1 MAWQET
7 LQRIVSSNETFR
19 LTVEETIEL
28 YNDAS
33 LHQLMAVAHH
43 RRCLHNPSN
52 EVTYLVDRNINYT
65 NVCTINCQF
74 CSFYRPPGHEETY
87 TQSYDEIHDRI
98 HELEAIG
105 GSRILMQG
113 GVNPALEFDWYIDLI
128 KALRERHPTIDLD
141 CFSPIEIEGIADK
154 TSSFTLANNHNSKN
168 NLDLTFAAEKTVNT
182 VVHIKS
188 EYVQNYQSDPLL
200 DFFWGPN
207 GSRGDRTQIATGSGV
222 IISSDGYIVT
232 NNHVIEDASKISV
245 TLNDGRELIAECLG
259 TDPNTDLALLKVD
272 QKNLVFAEFG
282 NSDNVKLGDWVLAV
296 GNPFNLTSTVTAGI
310 VSAKARNINILSRNS
325 KESIFPLESFI
336 QTDAAVNPGNSG
348 GALVNPE
355 GVLIGINTA
364 IASKTG
370 SYTGYSFA
378 IPSNITLKVV
388 NDLKNYG
395 LVQRAFIGVIIQE
408 VTQQVMDEFNLPNT
422 NGVLVSGL
430 SDGGAAYEAGI
441 KTDDIILK
449 VENIG
454 VNGVPELQEQIGKYK
469 PGDVVTVII
478 QRKGEKKIIEVKL
491 RNNKGTTEIIDKNK
505 LEKES
510 SLYGAVFEELNNE
523 SLKYYNINSGIK
535 IVSLKKGEFKDIGI
549 KQGFIITHIDKKA
562 VKTINDFKNII
573 ENKKS
578 SILIEGIYPNGLKG
592 YFVLDI

>member
-1 MAWQET
+1 MTISFIKINKMKNKLFILT
-7 LQRIVSSNETFR
+7 LGFI
-19 LTVEETIEL
+19 
-28 YNDAS
+28 
-33 LHQLMAVAHH
+33 
-43 RRCLHNPSN
+43 
-52 EVTYLVDRNINYT
+52 
-65 NVCTINCQF
+65 
-74 CSFYRPPGHEETY
+74 
-87 TQSYDEIHDRI
+87 
-98 HELEAIG
+98 IG
-105 GSRILMQG
+105 GI
-113 GVNPALEFDWYIDLI
+113 
-128 KALRERHPTIDLD
+128 T
-141 CFSPIEIEGIADK
+141 FSVFYVKSDYNNKSSQIQDKEIEEIPKK
-154 TSSFTLANNHNSKN
+154 TSSFTLTNNNNSKN
-168 NLDLTFAAEKTVNT
+168 NLDFNLAAEKTVNT

-188 EYVQNYQSDPLL
+188 EYIQNYQSDPLL

-232 NNHVIEDASKISV
+232 NNHVIEDASTISV

-310 VSAKARNINILSRNS
+310 VSAKARNINILRRSS

-348 GALVNPE
+348 GALVNPD

-449 VENIG
+449 VENIE
-454 VNGVPELQEQIGKYK
+454 VNGVPELQEQIGKFK
-469 PGDVVTVII
+469 PGDTVTVII

-510 SLYGAVFEELNNE
+510 SLYGAVFEELNKE

-535 IVSLKKGEFKDIGI
+535 IISLNNGEFKEIGI
-549 KQGFIITHIDKKA
+549 KQGFIVTHIDKNA
-562 VKTINDFKNII
+562 VKTINDLKNII
-573 ENKKS
+573 KNKKNS
-578 SILIEGIYPNGLKG
+578 TLIEGIYPNGLKG

>member
-1 MAWQET
+1 MQQKLVLYIGNVTVYSEAERVDQFKDET
-7 LQRIVSSNETFR
+7 VSFTQTIQNVKDIKKIFTEFTKTFS
-19 LTVEETIEL
+19 LPASKKNNKIFKHY
-28 YNDAS
+28 YNFDIDNGFDA
-33 LHQLMAVAHH
+33 
-43 RRCLHNPSN
+43 RRK
-52 EVTYLVDRNINYT
+52 
-65 NVCTINCQF
+65 
-74 CSFYRPPGHEETY
+74 
-87 TQSYDEIHDRI
+87 
-98 HELEAIG
+98 
-105 GSRILMQG
+105 
-113 GVNPALEFDWYIDLI
+113 VNAALELNDIPYKTGKIALTGVDL
-128 KALRERHPTIDLD
+128 
-141 CFSPIEIEGIADK
+141 
-154 TSSFTLANNHNSKN
+154 KN
-168 NLDLTFAAEKTVNT
+168 NVPHTYKVTFYGNT
-182 VVHIKS
+182 VDLKDI
-188 EYVQNYQSDPLL
+188 L
-200 DFFWGPN
+200 
-207 GSRGDRTQIATGSGV
+207 GDSQL
-222 IISSDGYIVT
+222 SSLT
-232 NNHVIEDASKISV
+232 S
-245 TLNDGRELIAECLG
+245 LNDGRELIAECLG
-259 TDPNTDLALLKVD
+259 NDPNTDLALLKVD

-282 NSDNVKLGDWVLAV
+282 NSDDVKLGDWVLAV

-310 VSAKARNINILSRNS
+310 VSAKARNINILRRNS

-348 GALVNPE
+348 GALVNPD

-370 SYTGYSFA
+370 SYSGYSFA

-388 NDLKNYG
+388 NDLKKYG

-449 VENIG
+449 VENIE
-454 VNGVPELQEQIGKYK
+454 VNGVPELQEQIGKFK
-469 PGDVVTVII
+469 PGDIVKVII

-510 SLYGAVFEELNNE
+510 SLYGAVFEELNKE

-535 IVSLKKGEFKDIGI
+535 IISLNKGEFKEIGI
-549 KQGFIITHIDKKA
+549 KQGFIVTHIDKNA
-562 VKTINDFKNII
+562 VNTINDLKYII
-573 ENKKS
+573 KNKKS
-578 SILIEGIYPNGLKG
+578 STLIEGIYPNGLKG

>member
-1 MAWQET
+1 MKNK
-7 LQRIVSSNETFR
+7 LLILSVGF
-19 LTVEETIEL
+19 I
-28 YNDAS
+28 
-33 LHQLMAVAHH
+33 
-43 RRCLHNPSN
+43 
-52 EVTYLVDRNINYT
+52 
-65 NVCTINCQF
+65 
-74 CSFYRPPGHEETY
+74 
-87 TQSYDEIHDRI
+87 
-98 HELEAIG
+98 IG
-105 GSRILMQG
+105 GITFS
-113 GVNPALEFDWYIDLI
+113 VFYIKPDTNNKSSKI
-128 KALRERHPTIDLD
+128 QDK
-141 CFSPIEIEGIADK
+141 EIEEIPKK
-154 TSSFTLANNHNSKN
+154 TSSFTLTNNSNSTK
-168 NLDLTFAAEKTVNT
+168 NLDFTLAAEKTVNT

-245 TLNDGRELIAECLG
+245 TLNDGRELSAECLG
-259 TDPNTDLALLKVD
+259 NDPNTDLALLKVD

-282 NSDNVKLGDWVLAV
+282 NSDDVKLGDWVLAV

-310 VSAKARNINILSRNS
+310 VSAKARNINILRRNS

-348 GALVNPE
+348 GALVNPD

-370 SYTGYSFA
+370 SYSGYSFA

-395 LVQRAFIGVIIQE
+395 LVQRAFIGVIIAD
-408 VTQQVMDEFNLPNT
+408 VTQKVMDEFNLPNT
-422 NGVLVSGL
+422 DGVLVSDL

-441 KTDDIILK
+441 KADDIILK

-469 PGDVVTVII
+469 PGDKITVII
-478 QRKGEKKIIEVKL
+478 QRNGEKKIIEVTL

-505 LEKES
+505 LERES
-510 SLYGAVFEELNNE
+510 SLYGAVFEELNKE
-523 SLKYYNINSGIK
+523 SLRYLNINSGIK
-535 IVSLKKGEFKDIGI
+535 VVSVKKGEFRDIGI
-549 KQGFIITHIDKKA
+549 KQGFIITHIDKSS
-562 VKTINDFKNII
+562 VTTTNDLKNII
-573 ENKKS
+573 KNKKS
-578 SILIEGIYPNGLKG
+578 SILIEGIYPNGNKG
-592 YFVLDI
+592 YFVLDL

>member
-1 MAWQET
+1 M
-7 LQRIVSSNETFR
+7 
-19 LTVEETIEL
+19 
-28 YNDAS
+28 
-33 LHQLMAVAHH
+33 
-43 RRCLHNPSN
+43 
-52 EVTYLVDRNINYT
+52 
-65 NVCTINCQF
+65 TINFIQKTRMKNKLLILSVGF
-74 CSFYRPPGHEETY
+74 
-87 TQSYDEIHDRI
+87 I
-98 HELEAIG
+98 IG
-105 GSRILMQG
+105 GITFS
-113 GVNPALEFDWYIDLI
+113 VFYIKPDTNNKSSKI
-128 KALRERHPTIDLD
+128 QDK
-141 CFSPIEIEGIADK
+141 EIEEIPK
-154 TSSFTLANNHNSKN
+154 KISSFTLTNNSNSTK
-168 NLDLTFAAEKTVNT
+168 NLDFTLAAEKTVNT

-188 EYVQNYQSDPLL
+188 EYIQNYQSDPLL

-259 TDPNTDLALLKVD
+259 NDPNTDLALLKVD

-282 NSDNVKLGDWVLAV
+282 NSDDVKLGDWVLAV

-310 VSAKARNINILSRNS
+310 VSAKARNINILRRNS

-348 GALVNPE
+348 GALVNPD

-370 SYTGYSFA
+370 SYSGYSFA

-395 LVQRAFIGVIIQE
+395 LVQRAFIGVIIAD
-408 VTQQVMDEFNLPNT
+408 VTQKVMDEFNLPNT
-422 NGVLVSGL
+422 DGVLVSDL

-441 KTDDIILK
+441 KADDIILK

-469 PGDVVTVII
+469 PGDKITVII
-478 QRKGEKKIIEVKL
+478 QRNGEKKIIEVTL

-505 LEKES
+505 LERES
-510 SLYGAVFEELNNE
+510 SLYGAVFEELNKE
-523 SLKYYNINSGIK
+523 SLRYLNINSGIK
-535 IVSLKKGEFKDIGI
+535 VVSVKKGEFRDIGI
-549 KQGFIITHIDKKA
+549 KQGFIITHIDKSS
-562 VKTINDFKNII
+562 VTTTNDLKNII
-573 ENKKS
+573 KNKKS
-578 SILIEGIYPNGLKG
+578 SILIEGIYPNGNKG
-592 YFVLDI
+592 YFVLDL

>member
-1 MAWQET
+1 MKKK
-7 LQRIVSSNETFR
+7 LFILF
-19 LTVEETIEL
+19 IGF
-28 YNDAS
+28 
-33 LHQLMAVAHH
+33 
-43 RRCLHNPSN
+43 
-52 EVTYLVDRNINYT
+52 I
-65 NVCTINCQF
+65 
-74 CSFYRPPGHEETY
+74 
-87 TQSYDEIHDRI
+87 
-98 HELEAIG
+98 IG
-105 GSRILMQG
+105 GITFS
-113 GVNPALEFDWYIDLI
+113 VFYIKPDTNNKSSKI
-128 KALRERHPTIDLD
+128 QDK
-141 CFSPIEIEGIADK
+141 EIEEIPEK
-154 TSSFTLANNHNSKN
+154 TSSFTLTNNSNSTK
-168 NLDLTFAAEKTVNT
+168 NLDFTLAAEKTVNT

-259 TDPNTDLALLKVD
+259 NDPNTDLALLKVD

-282 NSDNVKLGDWVLAV
+282 NSDDVKLGDWVLAV

-310 VSAKARNINILSRNS
+310 VSAKARNINILRRNS

-348 GALVNPE
+348 GALVNPD

-370 SYTGYSFA
+370 SYSGYSFA

-395 LVQRAFIGVIIQE
+395 LVQRAFIGVIIAD
-408 VTQQVMDEFNLPNT
+408 VTQKVMDEFNLPNT
-422 NGVLVSGL
+422 DGVLVSDL
-430 SDGGAAYEAGI
+430 SEGGAAYEAGI
-441 KTDDIILK
+441 KADDIILK

-469 PGDVVTVII
+469 PGDKITVII
-478 QRKGEKKIIEVKL
+478 QRNGEKKITKVTL

-505 LEKES
+505 LERES
-510 SLYGAVFEELNNE
+510 SLYGAVFEELNKK
-523 SLKYYNINSGIK
+523 SLRYLNVNSGIK
-535 IVSLKKGEFKDIGI
+535 VVSIKKGEFRDIGI
-549 KQGFIITHIDKKA
+549 KQGFIITHIDKSA
-562 VKTINDFKNII
+562 VTTTNDLKNII
-573 ENKKS
+573 KNKKS
-578 SILIEGIYPNGLKG
+578 STLIEGIYPNGNKG
-592 YFVLDI
+592 YFVLDL

>member
-1 MAWQET
+1 MKVKLFILSLGFIIGA
-7 LQRIVSSNETFR
+7 ITFS
-19 LTVEETIEL
+19 VL
-28 YNDAS
+28 Y
-33 LHQLMAVAHH
+33 
-43 RRCLHNPSN
+43 
-52 EVTYLVDRNINYT
+52 
-65 NVCTINCQF
+65 
-74 CSFYRPPGHEETY
+74 
-87 TQSYDEIHDRI
+87 
-98 HELEAIG
+98 
-105 GSRILMQG
+105 
-113 GVNPALEFDWYIDLI
+113 VNPDSTHTSSQI
-128 KALRERHPTIDLD
+128 LD
-141 CFSPIEIEGIADK
+141 NEIAEIAEK
-154 TSSFTLANNHNSKN
+154 ESSFTLTNNNNSKN

-310 VSAKARNINILSRNS
+310 VSAKARNINILRRNS

-348 GALVNPE
+348 GALVNPD

-370 SYTGYSFA
+370 SYSGYSFA

-395 LVQRAFIGVIIQE
+395 LVQRAFIGVIIAD
-408 VTQQVMDEFNLPNT
+408 VTQKVMDEFNLPNT
-422 NGVLVSGL
+422 DGVLVSDL

-441 KTDDIILK
+441 KVDDIILK

-469 PGDVVTVII
+469 PGDKITVII
-478 QRKGEKKIIEVKL
+478 QRNGEKKIIEVTL

-505 LEKES
+505 LERES
-510 SLYGAVFEELNNE
+510 SLYGAVFEELNKE
-523 SLKYYNINSGIK
+523 SLRYLNINSGIK
-535 IVSLKKGEFKDIGI
+535 VVSIKKGEFRDIGI
-549 KQGFIITHIDKKA
+549 KQGFVITHIDKSA
-562 VKTINDFKNII
+562 VTTTNDLKKII
-573 ENKKS
+573 KNKKS
-578 SILIEGIYPNGLKG
+578 STLIEGIYPNGNKG
-592 YFVLDI
+592 YFVLDL

>member
-1 MAWQET
+1 MKNKLFLLLLGFIIGSITFSVLYLKPE
-7 LQRIVSSNETFR
+7 IIGKSSK
-19 LTVEETIEL
+19 I
-28 YNDAS
+28 
-33 LHQLMAVAHH
+33 Q
-43 RRCLHNPSN
+43 
-52 EVTYLVDRNINYT
+52 
-65 NVCTINCQF
+65 
-74 CSFYRPPGHEETY
+74 
-87 TQSYDEIHDRI
+87 
-98 HELEAIG
+98 
-105 GSRILMQG
+105 
-113 GVNPALEFDWYIDLI
+113 DL
-128 KALRERHPTIDLD
+128 
-141 CFSPIEIEGIADK
+141 EIEEIPQK
-154 TSSFTLANNHNSKN
+154 KSSFALTNNSNSTK
-168 NLDLTFAAEKTVNT
+168 NLDFTLAAEKTVNT

-188 EYVQNYQSDPLL
+188 EYIQNYQSDPML

-259 TDPNTDLALLKVD
+259 TDPNTDLALLKVN

-282 NSDNVKLGDWVLAV
+282 NSDDVKLGDWVLAV

-310 VSAKARNINILSRNS
+310 VSAKARNINILRRSS

-348 GALVNPE
+348 GALVNPD

-370 SYTGYSFA
+370 SYSGYSFA

-395 LVQRAFIGVIIQE
+395 LVQRAFIGVIIE
-408 VTQQVMDEFNLPNT
+408 DVTQKVMDQFNLPNT

-441 KTDDIILK
+441 KVEDIILK

-454 VNGVPELQEQIGKYK
+454 VNGVTELQEQIGKYK
-469 PGDVVTVII
+469 PGDKITVII
-478 QRKGEKKIIEVKL
+478 QRKKEKKIIEVRL

-505 LEKES
+505 LERES
-510 SLYGAVFEELNNE
+510 SLYGAVFEELNKE
-523 SLKYYNINSGIK
+523 SLKYLNLNSGIK
-535 IVSLKKGEFKDIGI
+535 VVSIKKGEFRDIGI
-549 KQGFIITHIDKKA
+549 KQGFIITHIDKSP
-562 VKTINDFKNII
+562 VTTINDLKTTIK
-573 ENKKS
+573 NKKS
-578 SILIEGIYPNGLKG
+578 STLIEGIYPNGMKG
-592 YFVLDI
+592 YFVFDT

>member
-1 MAWQET
+1 M
-7 LQRIVSSNETFR
+7 
-19 LTVEETIEL
+19 
-28 YNDAS
+28 
-33 LHQLMAVAHH
+33 
-43 RRCLHNPSN
+43 
-52 EVTYLVDRNINYT
+52 
-65 NVCTINCQF
+65 TINFIQKTKMKNKLLILSVGF
-74 CSFYRPPGHEETY
+74 
-87 TQSYDEIHDRI
+87 I
-98 HELEAIG
+98 IG
-105 GSRILMQG
+105 GI
-113 GVNPALEFDWYIDLI
+113 
-128 KALRERHPTIDLD
+128 T
-141 CFSPIEIEGIADK
+141 FSVFYLKPDTNNKSSKIQDKEIEEIPKK
-154 TSSFTLANNHNSKN
+154 TSSFTLTNNSNSTK
-168 NLDLTFAAEKTVNT
+168 NLDFTLAAEKTVNT

-245 TLNDGRELIAECLG
+245 TLNDGRELSAECLG
-259 TDPNTDLALLKVD
+259 NDPNTDLALLKVD

-282 NSDNVKLGDWVLAV
+282 NSDDVKLGDWVLAV

-310 VSAKARNINILSRNS
+310 VSAKARNINILRRNS

-348 GALVNPE
+348 GALVNPD

-370 SYTGYSFA
+370 SYSGYSFA

-395 LVQRAFIGVIIQE
+395 LVQRAFIGVIIAD
-408 VTQQVMDEFNLPNT
+408 VTQKVMDEFNLPNT
-422 NGVLVSGL
+422 DGVLVSDL

-441 KTDDIILK
+441 KADDIILK

-469 PGDVVTVII
+469 PGDKITVII
-478 QRKGEKKIIEVKL
+478 QRNGEKKIIEVTL

-505 LEKES
+505 LERES
-510 SLYGAVFEELNNE
+510 SLYGAVFEELNKE
-523 SLKYYNINSGIK
+523 SLRYLNINSGIK
-535 IVSLKKGEFKDIGI
+535 VVSVKKGEFRDIGI
-549 KQGFIITHIDKKA
+549 KQGFIITHIDKSS
-562 VKTINDFKNII
+562 VTTTNDLKNII
-573 ENKKS
+573 KNKKS
-578 SILIEGIYPNGLKG
+578 SILIEGIYPNGNKG
-592 YFVLDI
+592 YFVLDL

>member
-1 MAWQET
+1 MKNKLFLLLLGFIIGSITFSVLYIKPE
-7 LQRIVSSNETFR
+7 IIGKSSK
-19 LTVEETIEL
+19 I
-28 YNDAS
+28 
-33 LHQLMAVAHH
+33 Q
-43 RRCLHNPSN
+43 
-52 EVTYLVDRNINYT
+52 
-65 NVCTINCQF
+65 
-74 CSFYRPPGHEETY
+74 
-87 TQSYDEIHDRI
+87 
-98 HELEAIG
+98 
-105 GSRILMQG
+105 
-113 GVNPALEFDWYIDLI
+113 DL
-128 KALRERHPTIDLD
+128 
-141 CFSPIEIEGIADK
+141 EIEEIPK
-154 TSSFTLANNHNSKN
+154 KESSFALTNNSNSTK
-168 NLDLTFAAEKTVNT
+168 NLDFTLAAEKTVNT

-188 EYVQNYQSDPLL
+188 EYIQNYQSDPML

-259 TDPNTDLALLKVD
+259 TDPNTDLALLKVN

-282 NSDNVKLGDWVLAV
+282 NSDDVKLGDWVLAV

-310 VSAKARNINILSRNS
+310 VSAKARNINILRRSS

-348 GALVNPE
+348 GALVNPD

-370 SYTGYSFA
+370 SYSGYSFA

-395 LVQRAFIGVIIQE
+395 LVQRAFIGVIIE
-408 VTQQVMDEFNLPNT
+408 DVTQKVMDQFNLPNT

-441 KTDDIILK
+441 KVEDIILK

-454 VNGVPELQEQIGKYK
+454 VNGVTELQEQIGKYK
-469 PGDVVTVII
+469 PGDKITVII
-478 QRKGEKKIIEVKL
+478 QRKKEKKIIEVRL

-505 LEKES
+505 LERES
-510 SLYGAVFEELNNE
+510 SLYGAIFEELNKE
-523 SLKYYNINSGIK
+523 SLKYLNVNSGIK
-535 IVSLKKGEFKDIGI
+535 VVSIKKGEFRDIGI
-549 KQGFIITHIDKKA
+549 KQGFIITHIDKSA
-562 VKTINDFKNII
+562 VTTTNDLKNII
-573 ENKKS
+573 KNKKS
-578 SILIEGIYPNGLKG
+578 STLIEGIYPNGNKG
-592 YFVLDI
+592 YFVLDL

>member
-1 MAWQET
+1 MKNKLFLLLFGFIIGSITFSVLFLKPE
-7 LQRIVSSNETFR
+7 IIGKSSK
-19 LTVEETIEL
+19 I
-28 YNDAS
+28 
-33 LHQLMAVAHH
+33 Q
-43 RRCLHNPSN
+43 
-52 EVTYLVDRNINYT
+52 
-65 NVCTINCQF
+65 
-74 CSFYRPPGHEETY
+74 
-87 TQSYDEIHDRI
+87 
-98 HELEAIG
+98 ELE
-105 GSRILMQG
+105 
-113 GVNPALEFDWYIDLI
+113 
-128 KALRERHPTIDLD
+128 
-141 CFSPIEIEGIADK
+141 IEEIPKKE
-154 TSSFTLANNHNSKN
+154 SSFALTNNSNSTK
-168 NLDLTFAAEKTVNT
+168 NLDFTLAAEKTVNT

-188 EYVQNYQSDPLL
+188 EYIQNYQSDPML

-259 TDPNTDLALLKVD
+259 TDPNTDLALLKVN

-282 NSDNVKLGDWVLAV
+282 NSDDVKLGDWVLAV

-310 VSAKARNINILSRNS
+310 VSAKARNINILRRSS

-348 GALVNPE
+348 GALVNPD

-370 SYTGYSFA
+370 SYSGYSFA

-395 LVQRAFIGVIIQE
+395 LVQRAFIGVIIE
-408 VTQQVMDEFNLPNT
+408 DVTQKVMDQFNLPNT

-441 KTDDIILK
+441 KVEDIILK

-454 VNGVPELQEQIGKYK
+454 VNGVTELQEQIGKYK
-469 PGDVVTVII
+469 PGDKITVII
-478 QRKGEKKIIEVKL
+478 QRKKEKKIIEVRL

-505 LEKES
+505 LERES
-510 SLYGAVFEELNNE
+510 SLYGAIFEELNKE
-523 SLKYYNINSGIK
+523 SLKYLNVNSGIK
-535 IVSLKKGEFKDIGI
+535 VVSLKKGEFRDIGI
-549 KQGFIITHIDKKA
+549 KQGFIITHIDKSP
-562 VKTINDFKNII
+562 VTTTNDLITTIK
-573 ENKKS
+573 NKKS
-578 SILIEGIYPNGLKG
+578 STLIEGIYPNGMKG
-592 YFVLDI
+592 YFVFDA

>member
-1 MAWQET
+1 MKNK
-7 LQRIVSSNETFR
+7 LF
-19 LTVEETIEL
+19 
-28 YNDAS
+28 
-33 LHQLMAVAHH
+33 
-43 RRCLHNPSN
+43 
-52 EVTYLVDRNINYT
+52 LVFSGFI
-65 NVCTINCQF
+65 
-74 CSFYRPPGHEETY
+74 
-87 TQSYDEIHDRI
+87 
-98 HELEAIG
+98 IG
-105 GSRILMQG
+105 GI
-113 GVNPALEFDWYIDLI
+113 
-128 KALRERHPTIDLD
+128 T
-141 CFSPIEIEGIADK
+141 FSVLYLKPEINEKSSKIQDIEIEEIPK
-154 TSSFTLANNHNSKN
+154 KKSSFTLTSNGNSTN
-168 NLDLTFAAEKTVNT
+168 NLDFTLAAEKTVNT

-188 EYVQNYQSDPLL
+188 EYIKNYQSDPML

-245 TLNDGRELIAECLG
+245 TLNDDRELIAECIG
-259 TDPNTDLALLKVD
+259 TDPNTDLALLKVN

-282 NSDNVKLGDWVLAV
+282 NSDDVKLGDWVLAV

-310 VSAKARNINILSRNS
+310 VSAKARNINILRRNS

-348 GALVNPE
+348 GALVSPD

-370 SYTGYSFA
+370 SYSGYSFA

-395 LVQRAFIGVIIQE
+395 LVQRAFIGVIIAD

-422 NGVLVSGL
+422 DGVLVSGL

-441 KTDDIILK
+441 KADDIILK

-469 PGDVVTVII
+469 PGDTVTLII
-478 QRKGEKKIIEVKL
+478 QRKGEKKIIEVRL

-505 LEKES
+505 LERES
-510 SLYGAVFEELNNE
+510 SLYGAVLEELNKE
-523 SLKYYNINSGIK
+523 SLKYLNVNSGIK
-535 IVSLKKGEFKDIGI
+535 VVSVKKGEFRDIGI
-549 KQGFIITHIDKKA
+549 KQGFIITHIDKSP
-562 VKTINDFKNII
+562 VTTTDDLKTAIK
-573 ENKKS
+573 NKKS
-578 SILIEGIYPNGLKG
+578 STLIEGIYPNGMKG
-592 YFVLDI
+592 YFVFDD

>member
-1 MAWQET
+1 
-7 LQRIVSSNETFR
+7 L
-19 LTVEETIEL
+19 
-28 YNDAS
+28 
-33 LHQLMAVAHH
+33 
-43 RRCLHNPSN
+43 
-52 EVTYLVDRNINYT
+52 
-65 NVCTINCQF
+65 
-74 CSFYRPPGHEETY
+74 
-87 TQSYDEIHDRI
+87 
-98 HELEAIG
+98 
-105 GSRILMQG
+105 
-113 GVNPALEFDWYIDLI
+113 LI
-128 KALRERHPTIDLD
+128 
-141 CFSPIEIEGIADK
+141 
-154 TSSFTLANNHNSKN
+154 
-168 NLDLTFAAEKTVNT
+168 
-182 VVHIKS
+182 
-188 EYVQNYQSDPLL
+188 
-200 DFFWGPN
+200 
-207 GSRGDRTQIATGSGV
+207 
-222 IISSDGYIVT
+222 
-232 NNHVIEDASKISV
+232 
-245 TLNDGRELIAECLG
+245 
-259 TDPNTDLALLKVD
+259 
-272 QKNLVFAEFG
+272 VFAEFG

-310 VSAKARNINILSRNS
+310 VSAKARNINILRRSS

-348 GALVNPE
+348 GALVNPD

-449 VENIG
+449 VENIE
-454 VNGVPELQEQIGKYK
+454 VNGVPELQEQIGKFK
-469 PGDVVTVII
+469 PGDTVKVII

-510 SLYGAVFEELNNE
+510 SLYGAVFEELNKE

-535 IVSLKKGEFKDIGI
+535 IISLSKGEFKEIGI
-549 KQGFIITHIDKKA
+549 KQGFIVTHIDKNA
-562 VKTINDFKNII
+562 VNTINDLKYII
-573 ENKKS
+573 KNKKS
-578 SILIEGIYPNGLKG
+578 STLIEGIYPNGLKG